1 MDSFVPGLEGV
12 PVTQS
17 SISNLDGELGIL
29 SYRGYRIEDLAKN
42 STFEET
48 SYLLFHGELPNKE
61 ELSAFRQRLQSQYV
75 TKPAIYGI
83 MNSLPLDGKPM
94 DMLQTAI
101 ASLGMHYPNGETS
114 EPAWQDNQVYVDDMS
129 TKILGRM
136 GTLVAMWQT
145 IRNNKIFVGP
155 NQDLPY
161 AENFLTMYHGETP
174 NPDHVKIM
182 DTCLT
187 LHAEHTIN
195 ASTFS
200 AMVAGSTLATPS
212 QVISGAIGT
221 LAGSLH
227 GGANQ
232 EVVPM
237 LKEIGNPENAR
248 AWMIERM
255 KQKKVV
261 WGMGHR
267 EYKVKDPRATIL
279 ENMMKKIGIKD
290 RQVFETA
297 LALEEVC
304 EEFLA
309 PKGVFPNVDFYSGI
323 LYTELGFD
331 SDQFTPLF
339 AISRAAGWLA
349 HWQEQI
355 KQNRIF
361 RPTQIYTGSSLRS
374 I

>member
-1 MDSFVPGLEGV
+1 METIAPGLEGV
-12 PVTQS
+12 AVTRS
-17 SISNLDGELGIL
+17 SISDLDGEKGIL
-29 SYRGYRIEDLAKN
+29 SYRGYPIEDLAKN
-42 STFEET
+42 STFEQT
-48 SYLLFHGELPNKE
+48 SYLLFHGELPNKD
-61 ELSAFRQRLQSQYV
+61 ELETFSQRIRSQYA
-75 TKPAIYGI
+75 TKPAIWGI
-83 MNSLPLDGKPM
+83 MRMLPTEGRPM

-101 ASLGMHYPNGETS
+101 ASLGMHYPNAETS
-114 EPAWQDNQVYVDDMS
+114 ELAWQDNQTYVANMS

-136 GTLVAMWQT
+136 GTLVAMWQS
-145 IRNNKIFVGP
+145 IRQRKDFVGP
-155 NQDLPY
+155 DETMSY
-161 AENFLTMYHGETP
+161 AKNFLYMYHGETP
-174 NPDHVKIM
+174 NPDHVRIM

-195 ASTFS
+195 ASTLS

-212 QVISGAIGT
+212 QVISSAIGT
-221 LAGSLH
+221 LAGPLH

-232 EVVPM
+232 KVVPM
-237 LKEIGNPENAR
+237 LKEIGSPENAR
-248 AWMIERM
+248 SWMIERM

-267 EYKVKDPRATIL
+267 EYSVKDPRATIL
-279 ENMMKKIGIKD
+279 EGMMKKIGIKD
-290 RQVFETA
+290 AQVFETA

-339 AISRAAGWLA
+339 AISRTAGWLA

-355 KQNRIF
+355 RQNRIF
-361 RPTQIYTGSSLRS
+361 RPTQIYTGEKLRC

>member
-1 MDSFVPGLEGV
+1 METIAPGLEGV
-12 PVTQS
+12 AVTRS
-17 SISNLDGELGIL
+17 SISDLDGEKGIL
-29 SYRGYRIEDLAKN
+29 SYRGYPIEDLAKN
-42 STFEET
+42 STFEQT
-48 SYLLFHGELPNKE
+48 SYLLFHGELPNKD
-61 ELSAFRQRLQSQYV
+61 ELETFSQRIRSQYA
-75 TKPAIYGI
+75 TKPAIWGI
-83 MNSLPLDGKPM
+83 MRMLPTEGRPM

-101 ASLGMHYPNGETS
+101 ASLGMHYPNTETS
-114 EPAWQDNQVYVDDMS
+114 ELAWQDNQTYVDNMS

-136 GTLVAMWQT
+136 GTLVAMWQS
-145 IRNNKIFVGP
+145 IRQRKDFVGP
-155 NQDLPY
+155 DETMSY
-161 AENFLTMYHGETP
+161 AENFLYMYHGETP
-174 NPDHVKIM
+174 NPDHVRIM

-212 QVISGAIGT
+212 QVISSAIGT
-221 LAGSLH
+221 LAGPLH

-232 EVVPM
+232 KVVPM
-237 LKEIGNPENAR
+237 LKEIGSPENAR
-248 AWMIERM
+248 SWMIERM

-267 EYKVKDPRATIL
+267 EYSVKDPRATIL
-279 ENMMKKIGIKD
+279 EGMMKKIGIKD
-290 RQVFETA
+290 AQVFETA

-309 PKGVFPNVDFYSGI
+309 PKGVFPNVELYSGI

-339 AISRAAGWLA
+339 AISRTAGWLA

-355 KQNRIF
+355 RQNRIF
-361 RPTQIYTGSSLRS
+361 RPTQIYIGEKLRF